1 MEDNKLTQ
9 KEKMERALLA
19 AKEINKRFGQGA
31 ILEMSKVPNYEGRVI
46 RTGSIN
52 LDKALGIK
60 GYPVGRVIEIYGPE
74 SSGKTTLTLY
84 AIKECQAQGGVVGFI
99 DAEHALDPEYA
110 KKLGV
115 DVDALLLS
123 QPSNGEQALDIAE
136 MLIKS
141 GGVDLIVVD
150 SVAALTPE
158 AELNGEM
165 GDQNIGLLARL
176 MSKAMRKLVGACN
189 NSNTTIIFT
198 NQIRE
203 KIGVMFGNPETT
215 TGGRALKFYASV
227 RLEVRK
233 GETIKEG
240 TDIVGHTLNIK
251 VVKNKMSPPF
261 KTASVDLIYG
271 VGFSH
276 EGELVDLGV
285 DMGLIQKSG
294 AWFSYNGEK
303 IGQGKKNAELF
314 LKDNPEIAKEIEDK
328 VYNA

>member
-19 AKEINKRFGQGA
+19 TKDINKKYGQGS
-31 ILEMSKVPNYEGRVI
+31 IMKMSEVPNYEGRVI

-52 LDKALGIK
+52 LDRALGIK

-74 SSGKTTLTLY
+74 SSGKTTLTLN

-99 DAEHALDPEYA
+99 DAEHSLDPEYA

-123 QPSNGEQALDIAE
+123 QPTTGEQALDIAE

-141 GGVDLIVVD
+141 GCVDLIVVD

-165 GDQNIGLLARL
+165 TDQNIGLLARL

-233 GETIKEG
+233 GETLKEG
-240 TDIVGHTLNIK
+240 TDIIGHTLNIK

>member
-176 MSKAMRKLVGACN
+176 MSKAMRKLVGALK
-189 NSNTTIIFT
+189 SSDTTIIFT

-203 KIGVMFGNPETT
+203 KVGVMFGNPETT
-215 TGGRALKFYASV
+215 TGGRALKFFASV
-227 RLEVRK
+227 RLEARK
-233 GETIKEG
+233 GETIKDG
-240 TDIVGHTLNIK
+240 ADIVGHTLNIK
-251 VVKNKMSPPF
+251 VVKNKMAPPF

-271 VGFSH
+271 VGFSR
-276 EGELVDLGV
+276 EGELVDLAV

-303 IGQGKKNAELF
+303 IGQGKRNAELF